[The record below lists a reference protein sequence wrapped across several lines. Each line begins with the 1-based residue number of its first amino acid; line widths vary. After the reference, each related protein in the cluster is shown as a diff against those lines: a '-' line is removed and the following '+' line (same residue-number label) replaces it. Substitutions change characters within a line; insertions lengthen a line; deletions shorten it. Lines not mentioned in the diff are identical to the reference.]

1 MHKHNPDE
9 LTMLISSQDGD
20 TFSHNFIHDVVVS
33 SMCTRQ
39 NLLRRCFGRE
49 LNEIESVTN
58 MNSNINSI
66 YLSAIN
72 IAACE
77 ITQAYNG
84 ARSLTELPSAPH
96 EPP

>member
-1 MHKHNPDE
+1 
-9 LTMLISSQDGD
+9 MLISSQDGD
-20 TFSHNFIHDVVVS
+20 TFSHNCIHDVVVS

-39 NLLRRCFGRE
+39 NVLRRCFGPE

-66 YLSAIN
+66 YLSVIN
-72 IAACE
+72 IARE

-84 ARSLTELPSAPH
+84 A
-96 EPP
+96 